1 MVLYKKQQT
10 FAMLLIMVILYSTGC
25 KQLPSLP
32 PAFEVL
38 EQSKTGIDFVNQ
50 LKPTGAFNMFKYMYF
65 YNGAGVGA
73 ADFNKDGLIDVFLQ
87 PIRETIN
94 YT

>member
-1 MVLYKKQQT
+1 MINRVLHMVLFKKQQIFT
-10 FAMLLIMVILYSTGC
+10 LLLVVVLLYTSGC
-25 KQLPSLP
+25 KQSSNLP

-73 ADFNKDGLIDVFLQ
+73 AI
-87 PIRETIN
+87 TN